1 MDNQTT
7 RESRH
12 TRNDQPLG
20 LRELASA
27 LRGEVVGGQVLC
39 PGPGHSPSDRSLAV
53 KPSALS
59 PFGFIAHSHAGD
71 HWPACRDYMLE
82 KLGWPSCEP
91 TDTLRR
97 YQRPSQRD
105 YGLKDHERRQHEKAA
120 WLWSRRRP
128 IAGTPAELYLRTARG
143 YSGPIPRT
151 LAFLLPSKP
160 EHHPAMMAAFG
171 VCDEPEPGI
180 VGEPLNVDSVHLTL
194 LKPDGSG
201 KADIDRNKRIVG
213 RPLARPI
220 AVAPPMICSASP

>member
-1 MDNQTT
+1 VIT
-7 RESRH
+7 
-12 TRNDQPLG
+12 
-20 LRELASA
+20 ASKITS
-27 LRGEVVGGQVLC
+27 GGSMRKP
-39 PGPGHSPSDRSLAV
+39 PGYGRVADRSPERL
-53 KPSALS
+53 PS
-59 PFGFIAHSHAGD
+59 
-71 HWPACRDYMLE
+71 
-82 KLGWPSCEP
+82 
-91 TDTLRR
+91 
-97 YQRPSQRD
+97 
-105 YGLKDHERRQHEKAA
+105 
-120 WLWSRRRP
+120 
-128 IAGTPAELYLRTARG
+128 YLRTARG